1 MPTKAFL
8 ITPALLAI
16 ALVPQIALSQT
27 CQPVAGT
34 IDASVLGGEPVNV
47 LGSVSGGLA
56 GATRAVLT
64 GRTEGE
70 NGTVDLT
77 LTHDFVTADR
87 STLQTKDTAVWTPVP
102 GRTGVYHMATDYQ
115 ITGGTGAYA
124 GATGTLR
131 NEGIADT
138 TTGLVTLRYE
148 GEVCTETAS

>member
-1 MPTKAFL
+1 MPQNISKV
-8 ITPALLAI
+8 IPALLLAC
-16 ALVPQIALSQT
+16 APQIALAQT

-47 LGSVSGGLA
+47 LGRVSGDLA

-64 GRTEGE
+64 GQTEGE

-77 LTHDFVTADR
+77 LTHDFVTEDR
-87 STLQTKDTAVWTPVP
+87 STLQTEDTATWTPVP
-102 GRTGVYHMATDYQ
+102 GQTGVFHMATDYQ

-124 GATGTLR
+124 GATGSLR

-138 TTGLVTLRYE
+138 NTGLVTLRYE
-148 GEVCTETAS
+148 GEVCTESAS